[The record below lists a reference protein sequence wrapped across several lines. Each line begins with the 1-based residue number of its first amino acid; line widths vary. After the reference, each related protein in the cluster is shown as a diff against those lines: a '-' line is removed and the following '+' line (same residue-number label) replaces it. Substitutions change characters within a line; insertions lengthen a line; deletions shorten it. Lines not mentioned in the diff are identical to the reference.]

1 MASEL
6 NNPAWLEWMTTLM
19 AGSLPTQAALT
30 QRGVSRHTYAATFP
44 PDRFYCLLDELP
56 LHLIPQRVFKLLQR
70 QEDGQPT
77 LHLNPEC
84 ILCADGQSPEELASR
99 KDLLSGFALQGT
111 TAWVRNPATGNL
123 RPFWLGPQLEAVV
136 RTLRPNEPVP
146 SSVPQGVRR
155 LLAAADILV
164 RDDKVSGD
172 RSSCAGPGLGPG
184 QAAPAALRPPTGSET
199 RSHTDLAHTVLKH
212 EERITQAASLFR
224 EKGYAPLG
232 DLIHPFHIAA
242 LRRYYRYLIR
252 TGAIT
257 LGDGQSPRRYVA
269 YNEPVARFFHHD
281 IAATLSAVAGEPLKP
296 SYVYMASY
304 LSGAQLK
311 KHTDREQ
318 CEFSVTLCL
327 DFSPEPALE
336 TSWPIRLDT
345 PTSTVTV
352 YQALGDGLA
361 YRGTRLPHY
370 RDALGDGQT
379 STSIFFHYVAADFS
393 GSLD

>member
-1 MASEL
+1 
-6 NNPAWLEWMTTLM
+6 MTNLM
-19 AGSLPTQAALT
+19 DESSLTRFRRAGVT
-30 QRGVSRHTYAATFP
+30 RGGVSRHTYAATFP
-44 PDRFYCLLDELP
+44 PNRFYCLLDELP
-56 LHLIPQRVFKLLQR
+56 LHLIPRRVFKSLQR
-70 QEDGQPT
+70 QDDEQQS
-77 LHLNPEC
+77 LYLNPEC
-84 ILCADGQSPEELASR
+84 ILCTDGQSPEEVASR
-99 KDLLSGFALQGT
+99 QDLLSGFALQGA

-123 RPFWLGPQLEAVV
+123 LPFWLGPRLEAVV
-136 RTLRPNEPVP
+136 QGLRTHEPVP
-146 SSVPQGVRR
+146 SSVHEGARR
-155 LLAAADILV
+155 VLAAAEILS
-164 RDDKVSGD
+164 KD
-172 RSSCAGPGLGPG
+172 RHTGL
-184 QAAPAALRPPTGSET
+184 Q
-199 RSHTDLAHTVLKH
+199 HTDLQH
-212 EERITQAASLFR
+212 EERIAQAASLFR
-224 EKGYAPLG
+224 ERGYAPLS
-232 DLIHPFHIAA
+232 DLIHPFHVAA

-281 IAATLSAVAGEPLKP
+281 IAAALSAVAGEPLKP

-336 TSWPIRLDT
+336 TPWPIRLDT

-370 RDALGDGQT
+370 RDALGGGQT